1 MDLLPKSKYTPLQ
14 EESPS
19 SLDDGSPAAEG
30 DSSPDPSSSLLLPA
44 PSLTGSSSSSSLS
57 PMLPAGDPES
67 EGSPTTLCSFFPKMA
82 TLKFSNP
89 AFLLNL
95 RPFSRDTG
103 VSGDPPAS
111 GGSTAAAAAAFP
123 DSPMGLVGLYSQDMN
138 KLSCGKK
145 MRVEGGQLGGEEWTR
160 HGSFVNKPS
169 RGWLHRDDKVMGSGV
184 SYLVRYMGCVEVLQ
198 SMRALDFSTR
208 TQVTREAIGLVCEAV
223 PSTKGAVRRRKQ
235 PCGRA
240 LNSILGKTNLKFA
253 AMPITLTISTNS
265 LNLMA
270 SDCKQIIAN
279 HHMQSISFASGGD
292 PDTAEYVAYVA
303 KDPVNHR
310 ACHILECPEGLSQ
323 DVISTIGQAF
333 ELRFK
338 QYLKN
343 PPKLVTPHDRMA
355 GFDGSAWDEEEEPPP
370 PDHQYYN
377 DFPGKEPPLGGVV
390 DLRLREGAAAAQTP
404 NNLGATLPVGQ
415 VVAGD
420 YESKKPH
427 SVTPGRD
434 RGPPGRTEFMVDPS
448 YVNVQNLEKLQP
460 GLQNATSNGSVQRD
474 LFDMKPFED
483 ALRAPPPPPTPPS
496 HPPATM
502 EEQLRREPW
511 YHGQMSR
518 KESEK
523 LLQANGDFLV
533 RESTTTPGQYVLT
546 GLQGG
551 HPKHLLLVD
560 PEGVVRTKDHRFES
574 VSHLISHHMD
584 NRLPIISAGS
594 ELCLQQPVERRQ

>member
-1 MDLLPKSKYTPLQ
+1 MDLLPKSKYSPLHD
-14 EESPS
+14 ESPS
-19 SLDDGSPAAEG
+19 SLDEGAAAPERGSPPAE
-30 DSSPDPSSSLLLPA
+30 A
-44 PSLTGSSSSSSLS
+44 PSLSSSQSSSSLS
-57 PMLPAGDPES
+57 PMLPWGGLSSES
-67 EGSPTTLCSFFPKMA
+67 EESPTTLCSFFPKMA
-82 TLKFSNP
+82 NLKLATP
-89 AFLLNL
+89 ASLLSL
-95 RPFSRDTG
+95 RPFSRETEAAPG
-103 VSGDPPAS
+103 EPPA
-111 GGSTAAAAAAFP
+111 AAPP
-123 DSPMGLVGLYSQDMN
+123 DSAGALGLYSQDMN

-145 MRVEGGQLGGEEWTR
+145 MRVEGGQLGGDEWTR
-160 HGSFVNKPS
+160 HGSFVNKPT

-223 PSTKGAVRRRKQ
+223 PNTKGAVRRRK

-253 AMPITLTISTNS
+253 AMPITLTISTSS

-355 GFDGSAWDEEEEPPP
+355 GFDSSAWDEEDDPP

-377 DFPGKEPPLGGVV
+377 DFPGKEPPLGGMV
-390 DLRLREGAAAAQTP
+390 DLRLRDGAAAAQTP

-415 VVAGD
+415 VAAGD

-427 SVTPGRD
+427 SVAQGRD
-434 RGPPGRTEFMVDPS
+434 RCSPGRTEFFVDPS
-448 YVNVQNLEKLQP
+448 YVNVQNMEKMQP
-460 GLQNATSNGSVQRD
+460 GVPGVTSNGSVQRD

-483 ALRAPPPPPTPPS
+483 ALRAPPAPVPSS

-551 HPKHLLLVD
+551 QPKHLLLVD

>member
-1 MDLLPKSKYTPLQ
+1 MEY
-14 EESPS
+14 
-19 SLDDGSPAAEG
+19 
-30 DSSPDPSSSLLLPA
+30 
-44 PSLTGSSSSSSLS
+44 
-57 PMLPAGDPES
+57 M
-67 EGSPTTLCSFFPKMA
+67 
-82 TLKFSNP
+82 
-89 AFLLNL
+89 
-95 RPFSRDTG
+95 
-103 VSGDPPAS
+103 
-111 GGSTAAAAAAFP
+111 
-123 DSPMGLVGLYSQDMN
+123 DMN

-184 SYLVRYMGCVEVLQ
+184 SYLVRYMGCVEVMQ
-198 SMRALDFSTR
+198 SMRALDFGTR
-208 TQVTREAIGLVCEAV
+208 TQVTREAIGLVCDAV
-223 PSTKGAVRRRKQ
+223 PSTKGAVRRRK

-253 AMPITLTISTNS
+253 AMPITLTISTSS

-370 PDHQYYN
+370 DHQYYN
-377 DFPGKEPPLGGVV
+377 DFPGKDPPLGGLL

-415 VVAGD
+415 VAAGD
-420 YESKKPH
+420 YKSKKPH
-427 SVTPGRD
+427 SVAQGRD
-434 RGPPGRTEFMVDPS
+434 RGPPGRPEFLVDPS

-460 GLQNATSNGSVQRD
+460 GLQSVTSNGSIQRD

-483 ALRAPPPPPTPPS
+483 ALRAPLPPATPPS
-496 HPPATM
+496 HPPASM

-551 HPKHLLLVD
+551 QPKHLLLVD

-594 ELCLQQPVERRQ
+594 ELCLQQPVERRP